1 MQSIS
6 ISVQR
11 TDIQQ
16 TESVKAAKEVQC
28 LLQLLPPVEMGTTHT
43 RSAMSVFNTATDNGL
58 QQEGLLLP
66 TREELG
72 ARAFDTIRFWM
83 EDGHSQLL
91 SREQA
96 LQISAWGLKSA
107 GASQDVINQVI
118 GDWLINNQVI
128 SDLVELP
135 DNLG

>member
-1 MQSIS
+1 
-6 ISVQR
+6 
-11 TDIQQ
+11 
-16 TESVKAAKEVQC
+16 
-28 LLQLLPPVEMGTTHT
+28 MGTGTP
-43 RSAMSVFNTATDNGL
+43 RNAVSVFNTATDNGL

-83 EDGHSQLL
+83 EDGNSQLL

-96 LQISAWGLKSA
+96 LQIAVWGLKSA
-107 GASQDVINQVI
+107 GASQNTITEVIA
-118 GDWLINNQVI
+118 
-128 SDLVELP
+128 DLVELP

>member
-1 MQSIS
+1 
-6 ISVQR
+6 
-11 TDIQQ
+11 
-16 TESVKAAKEVQC
+16 
-28 LLQLLPPVEMGTTHT
+28 
-43 RSAMSVFNTATDNGL
+43 MSVFNTASTNGL

-96 LQISAWGLKSA
+96 LQIAAWGLKVAGYSA
-107 GASQDVINQVI
+107 LQHQV
-118 GDWLINNQVI
+118 LAE
-128 SDLVELP
+128 LFELP
-135 DNLG
+135 EDYG